1 MHIVF
6 AFNRHDNEIKTT
18 ILIEGGPSALYH
30 ILVADR
36 IIDTVKKVVDEQ
48 LSDHITLKKI
58 SSMLYLN
65 CAYLGQKFKQ
75 HENMSFNEYLLQMRM
90 ERAKQLLENTDMRIY
105 EVASEV
111 GYSELD
117 WFYKKFKAYTGLSAS
132 EYRRI
137 ASQIA

>member
-1 MHIVF
+1 
-6 AFNRHDNEIKTT
+6 
-18 ILIEGGPSALYH
+18 
-30 ILVADR
+30 
-36 IIDTVKKVVDEQ
+36 
-48 LSDHITLKKI
+48 LKKI